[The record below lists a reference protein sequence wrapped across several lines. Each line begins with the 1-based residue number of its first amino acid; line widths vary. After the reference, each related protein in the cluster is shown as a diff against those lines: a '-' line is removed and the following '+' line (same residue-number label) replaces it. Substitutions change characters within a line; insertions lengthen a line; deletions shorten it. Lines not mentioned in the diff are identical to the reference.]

1 MPEIEDNNGKIEIE
15 DVQKI
20 VKTEPESTGIFD
32 TVSISID
39 ENDDSSNISIKVRA
53 LVKTILFVI

>member
-20 VKTEPESTGIFD
+20 VKTEPETTGIFD